1 MSEKQET
8 SEGLVDKIKDKL
20 HHDDEQSDNHP
31 DRKGDA
37 SGEVDTDSHF
47 VKPQPFQSKEAP
59 KDNETFFVSRINKP
73 VKYSDRPNFLKY
85 LIYRISKDD
94 ASGLAA
100 QLAYYFMLSLFPML
114 IFILSLV
121 PLFNIERETIVKQI
135 SENAPADTASIMTSI
150 IDDIMGNASGSIL
163 SIGLV
168 LALWTA
174 SNGMTAMM
182 NAFNVAYDVEDSRNF
197 IVSKAL
203 AVLFTLILGITLPV
217 TMVLFTF
224 GEQIGNLL
232 FGPLGLDEEVRWIFS
247 LIRTAL
253 PVIAIFIVFTVL
265 YTAAPN
271 IKIKLKSVLPGALF
285 ATVVW
290 IVGTIGFGYYVSN
303 FANYS
308 KTYGSIGG
316 VIVLMLWLY
325 ITGFILIIGAEINAI
340 IYQRKVVKGKTP
352 EEQTYD
358 QLEEENEQDLAK
370 AYNNY
375 EDDTDND
382 DQRQDDTDKKTSTS
396 QNDSDHQQDDTTTSS
411 TDHPTQS
418 PQKKYSAPEKVERDN
433 DGYSRHIKTTKDA

>member
-1 MSEKQET
+1 MAEKQDT
-8 SEGLVDKIKDKL
+8 SESFVDKLKNKIHKSDAN
-20 HHDDEQSDNHP
+20 DETTHHP

-37 SGEVDTDSHF
+37 SGDVEAERHF

-73 VKYSDRPNFLKY
+73 VKYSDRPGFIKY

-114 IFILSLV
+114 IFVLSLV
-121 PLFNIERETIVKQI
+121 PVFNIDRQTLIDQI
-135 SENAPADTASIMTSI
+135 SENAPADAASIITSI

-163 SIGLV
+163 SIGLI

-203 AVLFTLILGITLPV
+203 AVLFTLALGITLPI

-232 FGPLGLDEEVRWIFS
+232 FGSLGLDDQVRWIFS
-247 LIRTAL
+247 LLRTAL
-253 PVIAIFIVFTVL
+253 PVIAIFIVFTLL

-271 IKIKLKSVLPGALF
+271 VKIKLKSVLPGSLF
-285 ATVVW
+285 ATIVW
-290 IVGTIGFGYYVSN
+290 IVGTLGFGYYVSN
-303 FANYS
+303 FGNYS

-340 IYQRKVVKGKTP
+340 VHQRKVVKGKTP

-358 QLEEENEQDLAK
+358 ELEESQEQDLAK

-375 EDDTDND
+375 EDND
-382 DQRQDDTDKKTSTS
+382 SERQDEQPQGVDTSVTSSSTAAETS
-396 QNDSDHQQDDTTTSS
+396 QADYTA
-411 TDHPTQS
+411 
-418 PQKKYSAPEKVERDN
+418 PQKVEREN
-433 DGYSRHIKTTKDA
+433 DGYSRHIKTTKDQ

>member
-1 MSEKQET
+1 MSEKQES
-8 SEGLVDKIKDKL
+8 SEGIVDKIKDKL
-20 HHDDEQSDNHP
+20 DHHKDDETGNNP

-37 SGEVDTDSHF
+37 TGEIESDRHF

-73 VKYSDRPNFLKY
+73 VKYQDRPSFIKY

-121 PLFNIERETIVKQI
+121 PLFNIDRKTIVNQI
-135 SENAPADTASIMTSI
+135 SENAPADAASIVTSI

-163 SIGLV
+163 SIGLI

-174 SNGMTAMM
+174 SNGMTALM
-182 NAFNVAYDVEDSRNF
+182 NSFNVAYDVEDSRNF

-203 AVLFTLILGITLPV
+203 AVAFTLILGVTLPL

-232 FGPLGLDEEVRWIFS
+232 FGPLGLDEQVRWIFS
-247 LIRTAL
+247 IIRTAL
-253 PVIAIFIVFTVL
+253 PVIAIFVTFTVL

-271 IKIKLKSVLPGALF
+271 VKIKLKSVLPGALF
-285 ATVVW
+285 STVVW
-290 IVGTIGFGYYVSN
+290 ILGTLAFGYYVSN
-303 FANYS
+303 FGNYS

-358 QLEEENEQDLAK
+358 ELEAEHEQELAES
-370 AYNNY
+370 YNNY
-375 EDDTDND
+375 DAQSKSSNTGQAVADASS
-382 DQRQDDTDKKTSTS
+382 KSS
-396 QNDSDHQQDDTTTSS
+396 QNVQHESEVAS
-411 TDHPTQS
+411 TDYT
-418 PQKKYSAPEKVERDN
+418 APEKVERDN
-433 DGYSRHIKTTKDA
+433 DGYSRHIKTTKD

>member
-1 MSEKQET
+1 MSEKQDT
-8 SEGLVDKIKDKL
+8 SEGFVDKLKDKL
-20 HHDDEQSDNHP
+20 HHDDKADQTDNHP

-37 SGEVDTDSHF
+37 SGEIHEEHHF

-73 VKYSDRPNFLKY
+73 VKYSDRPSFFKY

-121 PLFNIERETIVKQI
+121 PLFNINRKTIVNQI
-135 SENAPADTASIMTSI
+135 SENAPADAASIMTGI

-163 SIGLV
+163 SIGLI

-203 AVLFTLILGITLPV
+203 AVLFTLILGITLPI

-232 FGPLGLDEEVRWIFS
+232 FGPLGLDEQVRWVFS
-247 LIRTAL
+247 LLRTAL

-271 IKIKLKSVLPGALF
+271 VKIKLKSVLPGALF

-290 IVGTIGFGYYVSN
+290 ILGTLAFGYYVSN
-303 FANYS
+303 FGNYS

-340 IYQRKVVKGKTP
+340 IHQRKVVKGKTP

-358 QLEEENEQDLAK
+358 ELEEAHEQDLAK

-375 EDDTDND
+375 EDDDTQAADK
-382 DQRQDDTDKKTSTS
+382 QDDNNK
-396 QNDSDHQQDDTTTSS
+396 QGQQSRATTTESSETSSS
-411 TDHPTQS
+411 TDSTPKEYT
-418 PQKKYSAPEKVERDN
+418 APDKVERDN
-433 DGYSRHIKTTKDA
+433 DGYSRRIKTTKDE